1 MEVFSTRII
10 WVVGDNYVW
19 REISVRRNRKYL
31 VAVALLAVL
40 AVVFGLA
47 GTVAPVS
54 EMVSPKQ
61 ESSSDSATH
70 WENPPI
76 PDERDKYGLH
86 GRMDAKCPL

>member
-1 MEVFSTRII
+1 M
-10 WVVGDNYVW
+10 
-19 REISVRRNRKYL
+19 RRNRKYL

-47 GTVAPVS
+47 STVAPVS

-70 WENPPI
+70 WENPPTF
-76 PDERDKYGLH
+76 DDRDKAGLH
-86 GRMDAKCPL
+86 NRMDAKYPL